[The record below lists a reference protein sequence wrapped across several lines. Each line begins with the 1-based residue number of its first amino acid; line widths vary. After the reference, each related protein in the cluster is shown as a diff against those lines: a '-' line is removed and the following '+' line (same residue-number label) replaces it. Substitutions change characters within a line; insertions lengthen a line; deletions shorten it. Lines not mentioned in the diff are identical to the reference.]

1 MSAASLRLA
10 CGHPVRRFV
19 ASSGETA
26 GVDEGLG
33 QGHTRPVAPE
43 PIARQTPQA
52 GAEDVAGPMR
62 HLNPRQDEE
71 PRVAAHHLQVAL
83 PRGGVPPDPLAAG
96 LAFPSGR
103 SKEQASE
110 GTAIMS
116 SDEILH
122 VLADRPIEAKVV
134 TSSHEMVERR
144 LIPRKAAGIHDA
156 HWLYLRDPAA
166 EGRPVHFHDRHCRR
180 ATRASSPPGGK
191 FDQRAR
197 FQLESSSRQAMS
209 LYWPSG
215 RRQSQR
221 RQSSRERAERFHP
234 GFSKRNPLI
243 ALTSVSPIKRPCIL
257 NGHSIAQYSIDVLP
271 RSPVKGVKKFQ
282 LFCIAPA
289 LKSHFTPRSNVIFPK
304 KILRNALFLENFL

>member
-1 MSAASLRLA
+1 MPVLSAASLRLA

-166 EGRPVHFHDRHCRR
+166 DGRPVHFHDRHCRR

-197 FQLESSSRQAMS
+197 FQLAEQFAAGHVFILAIGAPPIPTAAKLAREGGAVPSGILKEKPVDRAHVRLAYQAS
-209 LYWPSG
+209 LYSQWP
-215 RRQSQR
+215 
-221 RQSSRERAERFHP
+221 FH
-234 GFSKRNPLI
+234 
-243 ALTSVSPIKRPCIL
+243 
-257 NGHSIAQYSIDVLP
+257 
-271 RSPVKGVKKFQ
+271 SPVQYRRTADEF
-282 LFCIAPA
+282 
-289 LKSHFTPRSNVIFPK
+289 S
-304 KILRNALFLENFL
+304 